1 MFKFSGFLISTTYV
15 SKLRY
20 FLNSSDTGANEAM
33 VRFAADLYFLLQRY
47 EKALTLYKSVTSDFK
62 EDKAFVHLGS
72 YDGHRREIEHY
83 FDLAVQR
90 FHRKHPSKTNL
101 QI

>member
-1 MFKFSGFLISTTYV
+1 M
-15 SKLRY
+15 RY
-20 FLNSSDTGANEAM
+20 FLNASDTAANEAM
-33 VRFAADLYFLLQRY
+33 VRFAADLYFLMQRY

-72 YDGHRREIEHY
+72 TYQMIGLCLAFRNPSDSHRREIEHY

-90 FHRKHPSKTNL
+90 FHSDK
-101 QI
+101 I